1 LNSTP
6 NLTSLFLFEIL
17 AVLALG
23 SIFLF
28 LAIYVVWENRS
39 SERSRV
45 AAKESFRHKEPHPLT
60 DTGSLL
66 ALARPQARLAAPG
79 YIIVT

>member
-28 LAIYVVWENRS
+28 LAIYVVRENRS
-39 SERSRV
+39 SERSRG
-45 AAKESFRHKEPHPLT
+45 AAKESFRHK
-60 DTGSLL
+60 
-66 ALARPQARLAAPG
+66 
-79 YIIVT
+79 